1 MEVDKKK
8 SHKIID
14 PKIKNKE
21 DINPSTAIAWAW
33 EEVEDKDNL
42 NSKEKE
48 TANIA
53 LLEIV
58 LDIL

>member
-1 MEVDKKK
+1 MEINKTK

-21 DINPSTAIAWAW
+21 DINPSAAIEWAW
-33 EEVEDKDNL
+33 EEVENKN
-42 NSKEKE
+42 NPNTKEKE
-48 TANIA
+48 TANIT

>member
-1 MEVDKKK
+1 MEVDKTK

-21 DINPSTAIAWAW
+21 DINPSTTIAWAW
-33 EEVEDKDNL
+33 EEVEDKNNL
-42 NSKEKE
+42 NPKEKE

-58 LDIL
+58 LDI